1 MGVCPERNTE
11 GSSETEICEL
21 EVTVLVDEQVLRF
34 EISMKDSMSVTVVES
49 LDELEGE
56 ALFDRDTKKAKVS
69 IEPNETNEE
78 RKSRG
83 NEGREGRKVGG
94 RMLNEP

>member
-1 MGVCPERNTE
+1 VGVGPERDTE

-34 EISMKDSMSVTVVES
+34 EISMEDSMSVAVVES

-56 ALFDRDTKKAKVS
+56 ALFDTDTKKSQVS
-69 IEPNETNEE
+69 VETKEE
-78 RKSRG
+78 GQTEGEGGWKEAESR
-83 NEGREGRKVGG
+83 EEC
-94 RMLNEP
+94 